1 MVRSAAEA
9 KEPGFGG
16 SLQAARASGAGS
28 RSASSRRR
36 RASPNG
42 ESPRSSGATTSR
54 PIDEL
59 GVLAQACGVSVFDLV
74 PAGHNLRVL
83 LHDDDAV
90 GTSEAN
96 GEAALDALLREYLS
110 MVVELRR
117 GNTVT
122 APSLRH
128 DDLAVLAAN
137 LGGTPAAIE
146 ARLVELLG
154 SEAGDARALRALILP
169 STAS

>member
-1 MVRSAAEA
+1 MARCAVEVSG
-9 KEPGFGG
+9 PGFGG
-16 SLQAARASGAGS
+16 SVRAARLKSGLSVSQLAKASRLGK
-28 RSASSRRR
+28 RRVTALER
-36 RASPNG
+36 GDDVPTDS
-42 ESPRSSGATTSR
+42 
-54 PIDEL
+54 EL

-74 PAGHNLRVL
+74 PAGQNLRVL
-83 LHDDDAV
+83 LHDQGA

-96 GEAALDALLREYLS
+96 GEVALDALLREYLS

-117 GNTVT
+117 GNPVT

-137 LGGTPAAIE
+137 LGGTPDAIE

-154 SEAGDARALRALILP
+154 SEAVDPRALRALILP
-169 STAS
+169 STAT

>member
-1 MVRSAAEA
+1 MVRSAAEV

-16 SLQAARASGAGS
+16 SLQAARLGSGLSVSQLAK
-28 RSASSRRR
+28 
-36 RASPNG
+36 
-42 ESPRSSGATTSR
+42 TSR
-54 PIDEL
+54 VAKRRITALERSDDVPTDHEL

-83 LHDDDAV
+83 LHDTAV

-117 GNTVT
+117 GNVVT

-146 ARLVELLG
+146 ARLVQLLG
-154 SEAGDARALRALILP
+154 SEAGDASALRALILP